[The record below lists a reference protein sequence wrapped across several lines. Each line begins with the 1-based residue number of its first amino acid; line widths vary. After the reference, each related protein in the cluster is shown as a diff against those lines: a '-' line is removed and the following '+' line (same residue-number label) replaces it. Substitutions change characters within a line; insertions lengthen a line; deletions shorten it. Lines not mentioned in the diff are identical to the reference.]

1 MKVTAMK
8 KIAAALGVVG
18 LIGWLRDYYWTKKLC
33 KTLQKGVALRDEHI
47 KQLQELDKL
56 KDKVSEMQVRAAY
69 APGGMMNPIVVSDGD
84 EEDAPE

>member
-1 MKVTAMK
+1 MKVTTMK

-33 KTLQKGVALRDEHI
+33 K
-47 KQLQELDKL
+47 QLQELDKL
-56 KDKVSEMQVRAAY
+56 KDKVSAMQVRAAY

-84 EEDAPE
+84 EEEETSE